1 MLQHLL
7 RVEGKK
13 SLARVAGGFL
23 LFNGFPRNRL
33 LFIFLKSFTRI
44 VKLYQ

>member
-13 SLARVAGGFL
+13 SLARVAGVFL

-33 LFIFLKSFTRI
+33 FFLLSLFFKAL
-44 VKLYQ
+44 LE